1 MLGTIRGFSFYKF
14 DRRKE
19 CTFFI
24 VSTFISPFLFYTGT
38 INNFMHVQVGS
49 ILKKQKY
56 RKKEPHYVIVALLAL
71 LQGQ

>member
-1 MLGTIRGFSFYKF
+1 MHFFHSEY
-14 DRRKE
+14 
-19 CTFFI
+19 TFLL
-24 VSTFISPFLFYTGT
+24 VPFCSST
-38 INNFMHVQVGS
+38 INNFMYVQVGS